1 METTIKTRY
10 HLPELDNYVATHC
23 DEIRLAIIPNAE
35 NYATRNQPPLDSDV
49 IDTFFEEE
57 HLKFQGVIDE
67 VQRKLQMNTSIH
79 HVAEHKGLTEG
90 RTREVLN
97 RLSAVKEKQGKNAA
111 HLHGK
116 KPPFSRRTIRIVI
129 IATVVLIFG
138 DVIFNTPVFQ
148 TYGYNLAESFFLG
161 AIFACL
167 LGILAHFFKRI
178 TTWGKTMWQRRAI
191 GIGLLVLLGILF
203 YAMAA
208 HRAQFLELQMSD
220 DAAKPVH
227 VSPLPFVV
235 MSLLLFLGA
244 VVINDFYFPSPE
256 QREAMRE
263 YQRLT
268 KEREALEAEFTRLKG
283 EEAAIENEHV
293 EVRHMNAS
301 ILEYG
306 CSLEEII
313 ISKAHEGW
321 ALWKKTNMMHRKD
334 NSRPRLF
341 DIPGYQLQFKTNFHT
356 IKKLQ

>member
-1 METTIKTRY
+1 METLTKVRY
-10 HLPELDNYVATHC
+10 HQPELDAFVLKHC
-23 DEIRLAIIPNAE
+23 EEIKLAIIPNAE
-35 NYATRNQPPLDSDV
+35 NYAVRNQPPLDND
-49 IDTFFEEE
+49 IIEAYFEEE
-57 HLKFQGVIDE
+57 HLKFQCIIDE
-67 VQRKLQMNTSIH
+67 VQRRLQMNTSIH
-79 HVAEHKGLTEG
+79 HVAEHKGLTESKA
-90 RTREVLN
+90 REVFN
-97 RLSAVKEKQGKNAA
+97 KLSAVKEKQSKNTAQ
-111 HLHGK
+111 LQGK

-129 IATVVLIFG
+129 IATIVLIFG

-161 AIFACL
+161 AIFAGL
-167 LGILAHFFKRI
+167 LGVLAHFFKRI
-178 TTWGKTMWQRRAI
+178 TMWGKTSWQRRAI

-203 YAMAA
+203 YTMAA
-208 HRAQFLELQMSD
+208 HRAQFLEVQMSE
-220 DAAKPVH
+220 DAAKPIH

-244 VVINDFYFPSPE
+244 VVINDFHFPSPE

-268 KEREALEAEFTRLKG
+268 MEREALEAEFARLKN

-306 CSLEEII
+306 CSLEDVI
-313 ISKAHEGW
+313 ISKAHEGL
-321 ALWKKTNMMHRKD
+321 ALFKKTNTSHRKD
-334 NSRPRLF
+334 NGRPRSF
-341 DIPGYQLQFKTNFHT
+341 DIPGYPLQFKTNFHT